1 MDLSGEVRTHT
12 VSERDENE
20 ADLIVRARQG
30 DERAWE
36 QLVRQH
42 QEPVFRLAYLV
53 LGTGD
58 AAEAGD
64 IAQESLIRAY
74 LKLDQYDEERPFRPW
89 LLSIAANLARN
100 RRRSLGRYWA
110 AVQRLWQASP
120 EPVSTNRYEEREKA
134 QALWMAVR
142 RLRPAEQEIIYLR
155 YFLDL
160 SEAETATALEVAPGT
175 VKSRTHRALKRL
187 RLVIEREFPH
197 LREDF
202 E

>member
-20 ADLIVRARQG
+20 ADLIIRARQG

-53 LGTGD
+53 LGSGD

-155 YFLDL
+155 YFLAL

>member
-20 ADLIVRARQG
+20 ADLIIRARQG

-155 YFLDL
+155 YFLAL